1 MKIIEKKYKARKE
14 IYYICKVPFLTIKD
28 NGSAFKLYF
37 LGLPFLIFSKKIL
50 RNISNKKFFKNYTQ
64 HIFNKNYKKSP
75 DFVDI
80 TDKPY
85 KSSPDDVKPI
95 AFYLPQFYTFPLND
109 KNFGKGFTE
118 WTNVTKA
125 IPHFVGHHQPQLP
138 IDVGFYNLA
147 HDDIMY
153 RQIELAKMYG
163 IYGFCFHYY
172 WFSGARMMEKPIFN
186 WLNNKEL
193 DFPFCLH
200 WANENWSKLWDG
212 GNKELIFEQKLLNG
226 DDEKF
231 FYDILPF
238 FKDERYIK
246 IDNKPL
252 FIVYRPQLFTKER
265 FQKFMTIMENL
276 SIENGFDGIFFCCTN
291 CAGFNEREEWGFDTL
306 IEFPPHEL
314 KKLKNKQMISN
325 CNNNYTCLI
334 FDIREYIQN
343 KKYFDEKQNNNQI
356 KGIFPSW
363 DNTAR
368 KAYSKGAV
376 YYGETPELYKQWLLD
391 ILNWTKQNRSQDTQ
405 FVFINAWNEWAEG
418 AHLEPDNHYGYAY
431 LQATKEA
438 MEECNANNIHL
449 SRQQL

>member
-1 MKIIEKKYKARKE
+1 MKLLEKKYKPCKV
-14 IYYICKVPFLTIKD
+14 IYYFCKIPFFKIKD
-28 NGSAFKLYF
+28 KGTRFKLYLF
-37 LGLPFLIFSKKIL
+37 GVSIGIINKSLFRRFSNWRFSRKYTKQL
-50 RNISNKKFFKNYTQ
+50 FKA
-64 HIFNKNYKKSP
+64 NYKKSS

-125 IPHFVGHHQPQLP
+125 IPHFIGHHQPQLP

-172 WFSGARMMEKPIFN
+172 WFSGTRMMEKPIFN

-212 GNKELIFEQKLLNG
+212 GNKELIFEQKLLDG

-246 IDNKPL
+246 INNKPL
-252 FIVYRPQLFTKER
+252 FIVYRPQLFSKER
-265 FQKFMTIMENL
+265 FQKFMNIMKNL

-291 CAGFNEREEWGFDTL
+291 CRMFDEQEEWGFDAL
-306 IEFPPHEL
+306 IEFPPHYMQGL
-314 KKLKNKQMISN
+314 LNKQLITEF
-325 CNNNYTCLI
+325 CNKDFTCNLY
-334 FDIREYIQN
+334 DMKDYIEN
-343 KKYFDEKQNNNQI
+343 KKYFI
-356 KGIFPSW
+356 KTNSTSVIKSIFPSW

-368 KAYSKGAV
+368 KAYSHGGIFI
-376 YYGETPELYKQWLLD
+376 GETPKLYKQWLLD
-391 ILNWTKQNRSQDTQ
+391 ILNWTKQNRSKDTQ

-418 AHLEPDNHYGYAY
+418 AHLEPDNRYGYAY

-438 MEECNANNIHL
+438 MEECNI
-449 SRQQL
+449 